1 MKKLSTL
8 ALATTLAGA
17 ALSAQ
22 AQITLDGVISATELT
37 TGNYVSLGKF
47 STSHT
52 PVAGGPTGFGNA
64 GLLQLYGANS
74 ASKLYIGIAGTIE
87 SSGNNFQ
94 LYMDLPNKTGVPV
107 GTGLPSI
114 AGSSTVFGTFGTHSI
129 GGTKLELEA
138 DAAIATTGQGD
149 VQAAIYS
156 NATTA
161 AATSLGGGAAI
172 TMDGTPNT
180 VAGATGV
187 YALFAGTRVA
197 YKTTLDPASGKTLG
211 LSSNPGNANGGG
223 AGSEALEYEFDRPAL
238 GLPSG
243 ASIVKVFVA
252 YVSGDAYWSSDI
264 IPESAGNGLANGV
277 AGATGGLNNI
287 GFSPDFTNA
296 TNFPGTQAASINLVV
311 LSSRQADDA
320 VVAMSVFP
328 NPTQG
333 QATITYQVKDAAQQ
347 VAVRVTDLLGRDVR
361 ALLDTKQTPGFHDL
375 TVPTSE
381 LALGTYLVKVQVGDK
396 VATRRLAVSR

>member
-22 AQITLDGVISATELT
+22 AQITLDGVISADELT

-47 STSHT
+47 TTSHV

-64 GLLQLYGANS
+64 GLLQMYGANG
-74 ASKLYIGIAGTIE
+74 AGKLYVGLAGTIE
-87 SSGNNFQ
+87 ASGNNFQ

-107 GTGLPSI
+107 GTGLPTI
-114 AGSSTVFGTFGTHSI
+114 AGSSTVFGTFKGGTI
-129 GGTKLELEA
+129 GGTKLDLEA

-156 NATTA
+156 DATTA
-161 AATSLGGGAAI
+161 VAKSLGGGAAI
-172 TMDGTPNT
+172 LTDGTPND
-180 VAGATGV
+180 VADATGV
-187 YALFAGTRVA
+187 YSLFANTRVA
-197 YKTTLDPASGKTLG
+197 YKQSSGLDA
-211 LSSNPGNANGGG
+211 NPGTASNGG
-223 AGSEALEYEFDRPAL
+223 AGSYALEYEFDRTAL

-243 ASIVKVFVA
+243 ASIVRVFSA
-252 YVSGDAYWSSDI
+252 YVSPDAYWSSDF
-264 IPESAGNGLANGV
+264 IPESVGNGKTG
-277 AGATGGLNNI
+277 AGATGGLNNA

-296 TNFPGTQAASINLVV
+296 TDFPGTQAAAINLVV
-311 LSSRQADDA
+311 LSSRRADEA

-328 NPTQG
+328 NPSQG
-333 QATITYQVKDAAQQ
+333 QSTITYQVKDAAQP
-347 VAVRVTDLLGRDVR
+347 VAVRVTDLLGRAVR
-361 ALLDTKQTPGFHDL
+361 TLLDAKQSPGFHDL
-375 TVPTSE
+375 TVPTGE
-381 LALGTYLVKVQVGDK
+381 LALGTYLIKVQVGDK